1 MAFPTS
7 TSGIWHLVVT
17 SNQLRHYS
25 TSISHYSSESFINAF
40 NTYFEFCIPPPSLNT
55 QMEREVV

>member
-40 NTYFEFCIPPPSLNT
+40 NTYFEFCIPPPL
-55 QMEREVV
+55 